1 MTLLVVASLLLV
13 PPPFD
18 WQATADK
25 IAPHIAGLN
34 VSQIGIRESC
44 NRFTRILGKLGMR
57 ASYDP
62 AQKKQKPGLY
72 IQVMVSI
79 ATSQPNEKA
88 CLAFVSRRAD
98 PKENYYDDGGALMA
112 FLWKGRKAKGYVLAS
127 DRSGEELILP
137 ESAARLGKD
146 LVISGLHNW
155 FGNGAQIKVQSYR
168 LDGGKWRLRAEKTAE
183 FESWGSSGVR
193 LSKDGSRF
201 MPVRIQSR
209 TSPKFLEAGH
219 ATAHLSY
226 IEEWRFLNG
235 IPKLAWKRLRDTP
248 YNALDDLYRAIK
260 QRDCKTIAFRSSD
273 KAIAHKLV
281 SLYPMTQKGYP
292 VVEFVNSYCDS
303 DAKVLAVEN
312 LCVWFHFAK
321 KNGKWVV
328 AKLSRYKEPEE

>member
-1 MTLLVVASLLLV
+1 MNALIVASLLLA

-18 WQATADK
+18 WQEAADK
-25 IAPHIAGLN
+25 IGPHIAGLD
-34 VSQIGIRESC
+34 VSKIGVRESC

-57 ASYDP
+57 ASYEP

-72 IQVMVSI
+72 IHGMVNI
-79 ATSQPNEKA
+79 AVSQPNEKGA
-88 CLAFVSRRAD
+88 LAFVFRRAD
-98 PKENYYDDGGALMA
+98 PKENYYDDGGALVA
-112 FLWKGRKAKGYVLAS
+112 FFWKGRKAKGYVLAS
-127 DRSGEELILP
+127 DQSGEELIEP

-183 FESWGSSGVR
+183 FESWGSTGVR
-193 LSKDGSRF
+193 VSKDGSRF
-201 MPVRIQSR
+201 MPVRIESR

-226 IEEWRFLNG
+226 IEEWRFPNG

-260 QRDCKTIAFRSSD
+260 QRDRKTIAYRSSN
-273 KAIAHKLV
+273 KAIAQKLV
-281 SLYPMTQKGYP
+281 NLYPMTKNGYP

-312 LCVWFHFAK
+312 LRLWFHFVK
-321 KNGKWVV
+321 KDGKWVV
-328 AKLSRYKEPEE
+328 AKLTPYKGRS